1 MVFSSLVF
9 LTVFLP
15 VTVILY
21 YLIPSILWKN
31 TVLLI
36 GSLFFYAWGEPKYV
50 FLMMSSILVNY
61 FVGIGIH
68 HVKLGGK
75 KATLLLT
82 VGILFNLGLL
92 VYFKY
97 FNFLADIAIRFFH
110 STLTMKEIVLPIGIS
125 FFTFQS
131 MSYVIDVYRENA
143 EDESSYVVQKNLLS
157 LALYISMF
165 PQLIAG
171 PIVRYHDIQPRLS
184 VREHS
189 FSQFARG
196 IETFVIGLSKKVLIA
211 NILGDAATKIMEWNA
226 AAIDVP
232 TAWVG
237 AICYSLQLF
246 YDFSGY
252 SEMAI
257 GLGRMFGFEF
267 QINFD
272 YPYISTSVSEFWRR
286 WHISLSQ
293 WFRDYLYIPLGG
305 SRRGNT
311 YFNLFVV
318 FLATGLWHGAAF
330 GFVLW
335 GLWHGFFVILERW
348 AKNRGLHIPAPK
360 PVKWFC
366 TMLVVVLGWTLFKIV
381 GVRSTLGYYAV
392 MFGLS
397 RPDFIP
403 YSLAWYINNR
413 TAAALAA
420 ACIFCIP
427 WKSIIQSRCPKA
439 YAILL
444 QEPFVAA
451 RRVMSLILLLIC
463 ILFISNSTYNPFIYF
478 RF

>member
-15 VTVILY
+15 ITVFLY

-31 TVLLI
+31 TVLLL
-36 GSLFFYAWGEPKYV
+36 GSLVFYAWGEPKYV

-61 FVGIGIH
+61 IVGIGIH
-68 HVKLGGK
+68 QVKQNGK
-75 KATLLLT
+75 RGTVLLT
-82 VGILFNLGLL
+82 AGILFNLGLL

-97 FNFLADIAIRFFH
+97 FTFLAECAARIFRCSFSI
-110 STLTMKEIVLPIGIS
+110 KEIILPIGIS

-131 MSYVIDVYRENA
+131 MSYVIDVYREKA
-143 EDESSYVVQKNLLS
+143 DDESSYVVQKNLLS

-184 VREHS
+184 NREHS

-196 IETFVIGLSKKVLIA
+196 IETFVIGLAKKVLIA
-211 NILGDAATKIMEWNA
+211 NILGDAATRIMEWDA
-226 AAIDVP
+226 ATISAS

-267 QINFD
+267 QINFN

-305 SRRGNT
+305 SRKGNT
-311 YFNLFVV
+311 YLNLLIV
-318 FLATGLWHGAAF
+318 FFATGLWHGAAF
-330 GFVLW
+330 GFILW

-348 AKNRGLHIPAPK
+348 ARNKRLHIPAPK
-360 PVKWFC
+360 PVKWLC
-366 TMLVVVLGWTLFKIV
+366 TMLVVVLGWTLFRIV
-381 GVRSTLGYYAV
+381 GVRSTLHYYSV

-397 RPDFIP
+397 RPEYVP

-420 ACIFCIP
+420 ACVFCVP
-427 WKSIIQSRCPKA
+427 WKSILQTRCPKLCA
-439 YAILL
+439 VLL

-451 RRVMSLILLLIC
+451 RRVLTLALLMIC
-463 ILFISNSTYNPFIYF
+463 ILFVANSSYNPFIYF